1 MPITIIENIDHT
13 TMSYPRKY
21 SVDSHYEVRGW
32 SKLEQFQERTPRRK
46 WRGRASSPNLDHVYQ
61 FMLAECIIWRSI
73 HRGDNCIIH
82 IGYITLLRWPWK
94 KSRMIGSIWKK
105 FIVEETNKLKKMD
118 IVKSL
123 EFNVLVDMYLHFQ
136 HMTTPWALVAAYF
149 PLIVPQTWGISPM
162 ICCRTH
168 WMHMAKTKSCVME
181 VSYVL
186 EMGRSSKY
194 SILVVGSVFLK
205 EMIPS
210 SLRTIEQ

>member
-61 FMLAECIIWRSI
+61 FILAECIIWRSI

-105 FIVEETNKLKKMD
+105 FIVEETLTNEKNGYSEVTWGQCLGGNVFTLSTYDHNKLEVYCQWYVVEHIECTWPKLR
-118 IVKSL
+118 V
-123 EFNVLVDMYLHFQ
+123 VLWKFLM
-136 HMTTPWALVAAYF
+136 
-149 PLIVPQTWGISPM
+149 
-162 ICCRTH
+162 
-168 WMHMAKTKSCVME
+168 
-181 VSYVL
+181 
-186 EMGRSSKY
+186 
-194 SILVVGSVFLK
+194 FLK
-205 EMIPS
+205 WVDVASIPF
-210 SLRTIEQ
+210 L